1 MTNRTYRA
9 LLGLTLLVTL
19 YFELDKLMYGLIA
32 LLFLEGVS
40 NIFLSNVVCL
50 MRNCVSKKDPVFID
64 SEFAE
69 NPRFNI
75 YSERVWRLVVG
86 IFLLIGYS
94 FYSVLWFLPWFMGF
108 AIFGAG
114 LSGLCPVL
122 LAICWI
128 GFK

>member
-1 MTNRTYRA
+1 MFVGFDGGVLSFFLYVS
-9 LLGLTLLVTL
+9 LTLVIGRFML
-19 YFELDKLMYGLIA
+19 YVL
-32 LLFLEGVS
+32 
-40 NIFLSNVVCL
+40 
-50 MRNCVSKKDPVFID
+50 VFID
-64 SEFAE
+64 SEFVE
-69 NPRFNI
+69 NSRFNI

-86 IFLLIGYS
+86 MFLLIGYS

-122 LAICWI
+122 LAIHWI